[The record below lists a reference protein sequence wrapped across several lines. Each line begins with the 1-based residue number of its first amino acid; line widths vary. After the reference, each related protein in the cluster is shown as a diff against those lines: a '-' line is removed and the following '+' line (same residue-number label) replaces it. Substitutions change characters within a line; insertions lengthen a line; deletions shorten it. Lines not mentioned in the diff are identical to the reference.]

1 MAWQI
6 IVLLLALLAL
16 VAVLFWGIITMARGG
31 EYNARWSNKIMR
43 YRVVMQ
49 GIALLI
55 FIVILLMAGGN

>member
-16 VAVLFWGIITMARGG
+16 VVVLFWGIITMARGG

-55 FIVILLMAGGN
+55 FIVILLMAGSN

>member
-6 IVLLLALLAL
+6 IVLILALLAL
-16 VAVLFWGIITMARGG
+16 VVVLFWGIITMARGG